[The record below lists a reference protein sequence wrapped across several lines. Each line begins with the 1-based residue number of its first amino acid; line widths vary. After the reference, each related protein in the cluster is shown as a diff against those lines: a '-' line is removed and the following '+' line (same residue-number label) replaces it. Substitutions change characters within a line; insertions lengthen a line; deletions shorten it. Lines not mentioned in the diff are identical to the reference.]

1 MTLHDPSE
9 DENFGQEIDRAGAR
23 ERPKGSRYGN
33 IDIDPNRLN
42 RALDG
47 FMKDQKAMKAM
58 KGGRRF
64 TADGA
69 EILETEEERVA
80 RLSKLVD
87 GLREG

>member
-47 FMKDQKAMKAM
+47 FMKDQKAMK
-58 KGGRRF
+58 GGRRF